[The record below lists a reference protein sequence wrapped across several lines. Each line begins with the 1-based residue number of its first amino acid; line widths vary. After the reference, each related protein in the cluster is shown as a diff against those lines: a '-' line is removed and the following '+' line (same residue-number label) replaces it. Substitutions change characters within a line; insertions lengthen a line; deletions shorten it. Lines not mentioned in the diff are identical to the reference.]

1 MKPEI
6 LKNEEVQ
13 MNKIM
18 FLIML
23 FIPVAAFSF
32 VMLFLQGTGIDAVVF
47 VIIGMAI
54 LIKLFEKK
62 LGGVKQSI
70 CMLLSYPLPAFW

>member
-62 LGGVKQSI
+62 LGG
-70 CMLLSYPLPAFW
+70 